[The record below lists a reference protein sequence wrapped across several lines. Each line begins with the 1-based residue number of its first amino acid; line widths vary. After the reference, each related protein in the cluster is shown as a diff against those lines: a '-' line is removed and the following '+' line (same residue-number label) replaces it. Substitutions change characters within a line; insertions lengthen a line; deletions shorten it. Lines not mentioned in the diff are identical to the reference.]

1 MKYSHL
7 KTSSI
12 KDFSFER
19 FDGGLNTH
27 NREDLILD
35 NQLSDGANL
44 LYKDGVLTSREGLT
58 FNLDEVIGNF
68 DNYGFFHKGLTV
80 TDTQIARDDKIYR
93 VAFALWG
100 DSSSYQ
106 TLYIY
111 FVSQDKRLTP
121 AGNFQFK
128 RTSQDIYYKFS
139 NIVFLV
145 GSKTLGCGLYAF
157 LTLKSGSEGL
167 YEIYELNTSFDE
179 WIKITDDSVYTPT
192 VLINGKGNKYDDAVT
207 EDGFSAEATSKPEK
221 FNMLTSRFKAYFTTD
236 GHSDTFQLPIK
247 KIDENSDVL
256 CRFYVSKNYYYEWLI
271 PAGDNA
277 VTSETDSGN
286 ITMCCYR
293 NSATVVFFDSEGN
306 IFPMPRSYLVTSNN
320 LFVKTSREAED
331 AIDQIVGCE
340 HCTIYNSNVFFYG
353 NEQNASNVYV
363 TTTSNPL
370 YFAENM
376 KSSIGNPSDKVT
388 AMAVQNN
395 KLIAFKSGEIY
406 QVSLEKN
413 ESELLSDSLWDG
425 SSLSFENK
433 QIRLSF
439 IHGSIGCINKNTLA
453 VCGNRLVWLGNDAN
467 VYTLATTTYGKENNV
482 YCLSDSISNILKTY
496 SDTELSSAFGF
507 NANGYYV
514 LHIAKSLYLLNYR
527 IKNFGISPVYTA
539 LGKPPETIS
548 WYVLK
553 LPHQKYY
560 SGYFTGNEINLFCG
574 DINSKYC
581 VLSTLYGENDNILSY
596 ENGTAVQ
603 KKQEIKSSITTKF
616 FCFGSPH
623 TRKIIEEV
631 YIGMEFSGE
640 ADIILND
647 DNIEYKQTVFSPRNN
662 TSPIRIAPHFKGVYG
677 LSITVSSNANIS
689 LRGIQVKYKNMV

>member
-1 MKYSHL
+1 MEYSHL
-7 KTSSI
+7 NKTPLKQISY
-12 KDFSFER
+12 DC
-19 FDGGLNTH
+19 FDGGLNTY
-27 NREDLILD
+27 NKEDLILD

-44 LYKDGVLTSREGLT
+44 LFENGVLTSRKGLS
-58 FNLDEVIGNF
+58 FDLDEAIGNF
-68 DNYGFFHKGLTV
+68 DQYGVFQNGITV
-80 TDTQIARDDKIYR
+80 TDTQIAREDKIYR
-93 VAFALWG
+93 IAFAVWG
-100 DSSSYQ
+100 DNSSYQ

-111 FVSQDKRLTP
+111 FVSQDKKLTP

-145 GSKTLGCGLYAF
+145 GSKTLGSGLYAF
-157 LTLKSGSEGL
+157 LTLKSGSQAL
-167 YEIYELNTSFDE
+167 YEIYELDTSLHE
-179 WIKITDDSVYTPT
+179 WLKITEDNIYTPT

-207 EDGFSAEATSKPEK
+207 EDNFNAEATLKPEK

-247 KIDENSDVL
+247 KINENSDVL

-271 PAGDNA
+271 PAGENA

-306 IFPMPRSYLVTSNN
+306 IFSLPRSYLVTSNN
-320 LFVKTSREAED
+320 LFVKTSRESED
-331 AIDQIVGCE
+331 DIDQIVGCE

-376 KSSIGNPSDKVT
+376 KSSIGNPSEKIT

-395 KLIAFKSGEIY
+395 KLIAFKSSEIY

-413 ESELLSDSLWDG
+413 QSELLSDSLWDG
-425 SSLSFENK
+425 SHLSFENK

-439 IHGSIGCINKNTLA
+439 IHGSIGCINKNTLS
-453 VCGNRLVWLGNDAN
+453 VCGNRLVWLGADTN

-482 YCLSDSISNILKTY
+482 YCLSDSISNILNTY
-496 SDTELSSAFGF
+496 SDTELFSAFAF

-553 LPHQKYY
+553 LPPQKYH
-560 SGYFTGNEINLFCG
+560 SGYSISGEINLSCS

-581 VLSTLYGENDNILSY
+581 VLSTLFGENDKILSF
-596 ENGTAVQ
+596 EDGTAVQ
-603 KKQEIKSSITTKF
+603 KTQEIKSSITTKF
-616 FCFGSPH
+616 FNLGSS
-623 TRKIIEEV
+623 TSRKIIEEV
-631 YIGMEFSGE
+631 YISMDFSGI

-647 DNIEYKQTVFSPRNN
+647 GNIEYKQTVFSQQK
-662 TSPIRIAPHFKGVYG
+662 TYAPIRIAPHFKGVYG
-677 LSITVSSNANIS
+677 LSVTVVSNEPIS
-689 LRGIQVKYKNMV
+689 FRGIAVKYKNMI